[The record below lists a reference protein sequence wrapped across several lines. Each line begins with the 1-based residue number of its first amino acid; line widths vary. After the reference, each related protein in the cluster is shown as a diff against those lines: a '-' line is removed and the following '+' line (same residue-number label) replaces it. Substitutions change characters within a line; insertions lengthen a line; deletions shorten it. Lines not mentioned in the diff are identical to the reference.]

1 LFFDKPMNLSS
12 DDFSLF
18 GLPERYRLDRADLDA
33 RWKRLAAQVHPDRH
47 IGQGAATQAQAM
59 QWALRVNE
67 AYGRLRDPLR
77 RAAYLCERRGSPI
90 EAESNTR
97 MCTAFLME
105 QMQWREAL
113 DEAEDADAIEALR
126 RAVVARQA
134 GLFETVARS
143 LDDEADAMRA
153 AEAVRSLMFVAR
165 FLQDIERRHDALY
178 PL

>member
-1 LFFDKPMNLSS
+1 
-12 DDFSLF
+12 
-18 GLPERYRLDRADLDA
+18 
-33 RWKRLAAQVHPDRH
+33 
-47 IGQGAATQAQAM
+47 
-59 QWALRVNE
+59 
-67 AYGRLRDPLR
+67 
-77 RAAYLCERRGSPI
+77 
-90 EAESNTR
+90 